1 MNIGSYISIFFI
13 IVILILIILVIIDI
27 LFLDK
32 VILNSIFDIKTIND
46 KIVLNK
52 TYIEEKIDKVTNYIE
67 ITKPANESAAI
78 FTTKYKLGLS
88 QDIPLNIKQ
97 FIRDPENKLFKNKV
111 KYINV
116 FDCIDIIA
124 MDEILDLTILHVAN
138 IVAEWLD
145 NDKNGIIDDN
155 KVYYKLKGKKFND
168 KATIIIFTKETD
180 LQFIRNIRET
190 YFIKSHNL
198 FTKKI
203 RPEGFSGNKTDS
215 TIEETLH
222 LITKYGW
229 SEAYPSI
236 FGATNSSIKKAM
248 DKARGGIFTVIPKK
262 YPKTAWYTYYDL
274 SCNYDCQI
282 NEYLFWATITYLG
295 GFNSINWPGREV
307 SYKEKWKPTTKAE
320 LLTYDP
326 DIYNLL
332 EKTKNYPI
340 KNLPKGNY
348 SLI

>member
-215 TIEETLH
+215 TIE
-222 LITKYGW
+222 
-229 SEAYPSI
+229 
-236 FGATNSSIKKAM
+236 
-248 DKARGGIFTVIPKK
+248 
-262 YPKTAWYTYYDL
+262 
-274 SCNYDCQI
+274 
-282 NEYLFWATITYLG
+282 
-295 GFNSINWPGREV
+295 
-307 SYKEKWKPTTKAE
+307 
-320 LLTYDP
+320 
-326 DIYNLL
+326 
-332 EKTKNYPI
+332 
-340 KNLPKGNY
+340 
-348 SLI
+348 

>member
-1 MNIGSYISIFFI
+1 MNISNFIGIFFI
-13 IVILILIILVIIDI
+13 IIVIILVILIIIDI
-27 LFLDK
+27 LFLNK
-32 VILNSIFDIKTIND
+32 KFLNNIFNIKSSNE
-46 KIVLNK
+46 KIVLNN
-52 TYIEEKIDKVTNYIE
+52 TYINEKIDKKTNYIE

-78 FTTKYKLGLS
+78 FTTNYTLELS

-124 MDEILDLTILHVAN
+124 MDEILDHKILHVAN
-138 IVAEWLD
+138 VIAEWLD
-145 NDKNGIIDDN
+145 NDKNGVIDDN

-180 LQFIRNIRET
+180 LQFVRNIRET
-190 YFIKSHNL
+190 YFIKSNNL
-198 FTKKI
+198 FNNNI
-203 RPEGFSGNKTDS
+203 RPEGFDGTKIDS
-215 TIEETLH
+215 TIEETLQ
-222 LITKYGW
+222 LIIKYGW

-236 FGATNSSIKKAM
+236 FGAIDSPIKKAM

-262 YPKTAWYTYYDL
+262 YPKSAWYTYYDL

-282 NEYLFWATITYLG
+282 NEYLFWATVTYLE
-295 GFNSINWPGREV
+295 GFNSNNWPGREV
-307 SYKEKWKPTTKAE
+307 SYKKKWKPTTKAE

-332 EKTKNYPI
+332 EDTKNYPI